1 MKRPERIE
9 SAIIHRTGAPLRSAK
24 PDARSRVPPSL
35 DFSAVALK
43 SQWRLHLPC
52 ADFRR
57 LPLCGLVTLNALLR
71 QAIPHAKLEKDR
83 CSRA

>member
-1 MKRPERIE
+1 MRRPERIE
-9 SAIIHRTGAPLRSAK
+9 GAIIHRAGAPLRSAK
-24 PDARSRVPPSL
+24 PDARSRAPPVFL

-57 LPLCGLVTLNALLR
+57 LPLCGLVMLNALLR
-71 QAIPHAKLEKDR
+71 QAIPHAKLE
-83 CSRA
+83 